1 MMDALVGNVALL
13 MFLALGVLI
22 FSGLPVAFVLMGVA
36 LTFGLIGYGLGLVR
50 LADLGAIYFRV
61 YGSLSDPE
69 DIAWS
74 AVPLLIF
81 MGATL
86 QQSGIARELLS
97 CLQGALHRMPGGLAM
112 AVTLIGVVLAPMAGM
127 IGAGVGTLA
136 LIALP
141 TMLEQGYPPA
151 FAAGV
156 VAAAGTLG
164 VALPPGIMLF
174 FLADAMG
181 MQVPFIFLA
190 MVGPALLL
198 LGCYLAY
205 YALVSRRAPNSAPTR
220 SSAVP
225 PRPPLRS
232 MNLVRGFLLPLG
244 LIALIL
250 WGVIAGWTTL
260 SESAGIGAAGAL
272 VLSALGGSL
281 SLRRVHASVVQTTVM
296 TAMVFLIFAGASVFS
311 LVFRLLGGVD
321 RVARFLS
328 DLALGEWA
336 TLALVLGV
344 IFVLGCFID
353 WLEIVVISFV
363 IFRPVLDSL
372 DFSGHV
378 DRPYLAFGW
387 ITILVALTLQAS
399 FLTPPFGFAL
409 FFLRGS
415 APRGVRMV
423 DIYRGIVPFL
433 VIQLLVI
440 GCVAAVPQLV
450 TWLPDQLLD
459 LRGVTRGVKVNE

>member
-1 MMDALVGNVALL
+1 MTGLLYDNAALL
-13 MFLALGVLI
+13 MFVALGLLI
-22 FSGLPVAFVLMGVA
+22 WSGLPVAFVLVGVGLA
-36 LTFGLIGYGLGLVR
+36 FGLIGYGLGLVR
-50 LADLGAIYFRV
+50 LTDFGAIYFRV
-61 YGSLSDPE
+61 YGTLADSD

-81 MGATL
+81 MGAML
-86 QQSGIARELLS
+86 QQSGVARELLL
-97 CLQGALHRMPGGLAM
+97 CLQALLRRVPGGLAV
-112 AVTLIGVVLAPMAGM
+112 AVSLIGVILAPMAGM

-141 TMLEQGYPPA
+141 TMLEQGYTPS

-190 MVGPALLL
+190 MVGPGLVLFAL
-198 LGCYLAY
+198 YVVY
-205 YALVSRRAPNSAPTR
+205 YALVSRRGPGAAR
-220 SSAVP
+220 SLPPAGPAGAVV
-225 PRPPLRS
+225 LA
-232 MNLVRGFLLPLG
+232 
-244 LIALIL
+244 ALC
-250 WGVIAGWTTL
+250 GTL
-260 SESAGIGAAGAL
+260 SVRRLHAA
-272 VLSALGGSL
+272 
-281 SLRRVHASVVQTTVM
+281 VVQTTVT
-296 TAMVFLIFAGASVFS
+296 TAMVFLIFVAASVFS

-321 RVARFLS
+321 RVAGFLTG
-328 DLALGEWA
+328 LGLGNWG
-336 TLALVLGV
+336 TLALVLAV

-353 WLEIVVISFV
+353 WLEIVLISFV
-363 IFRPVLDSL
+363 IFRPVLDGL
-372 DFSGHV
+372 AFPGFI

-387 ITILVALTLQAS
+387 ITILVALTLQSS

-415 APRGVRMV
+415 APVGVRMA
-423 DIYRGIVPFL
+423 DIYKGILPFVL
-433 VIQLLVI
+433 IQLLTL
-440 GCVAAVPQLV
+440 GAVAAFPQLA

-459 LRGVTRGVKVNE
+459 LRAAVRGIKVNE

>member
-1 MMDALVGNVALL
+1 MTAVLHDNVAIL
-13 MFLALGVLI
+13 MFAALGLLI
-22 FSGLPVAFVLMGVA
+22 FSGLPVAFVLMGVGVA
-36 LTFGLIGYGLGLVR
+36 FGLIGYGLGLVR
-50 LADLGAIYFRV
+50 LTDFGAVYFRV
-61 YGSLSDPE
+61 YGTLGDPE

-74 AVPLLIF
+74 AVPLLVF
-81 MGATL
+81 MGAML

-97 CLQGALHRMPGGLAM
+97 CLHVLLRRIPGGLAV
-112 AVTLIGVVLAPMAGM
+112 AVSLIGVILAPMAGM
-127 IGAGVGTLA
+127 VGAGVGTLA

-141 TMLEQGYPPA
+141 PMLEQGYKPS

-190 MVGPALLL
+190 MIGPGLLL
-198 LGCYLAY
+198 FALYVGY
-205 YALVSRRAPNSAPTR
+205 YVLVSLRDHDCAPATSPVELATTP
-220 SSAVP
+220 A
-225 PRPPLRS
+225 RPAHFVQG
-232 MNLVRGFLLPLG
+232 LVLPVG

-250 WGVIAGWTTL
+250 GGIIGGWTTL
-260 SESAGIGAAGAL
+260 SESAALGAAGAV
-272 VLSALGGSL
+272 VLAALCGTL
-281 SLRRVHASVVQTTVM
+281 SLRRVHTVIAQTTVM
-296 TAMVFLIFAGASVFS
+296 TAMVFLIFVAASLFS
-311 LVFRLLGGVD
+311 LVFRLLGGVE
-321 RVARFLS
+321 RVAGFLTGLS
-328 DLALGEWA
+328 LGNWG

-353 WLEIVVISFV
+353 WLEIVLISFV

-372 DFSGHV
+372 DFSGHI

-387 ITILVALTLQAS
+387 ITILIVLALQSS
-399 FLTPPFGFAL
+399 FITPPFGFAL

-415 APRGVRMV
+415 APPGVRMA
-423 DIYRGIVPFL
+423 DIYRGIVPFI
-433 VIQLLVI
+433 VIQIIAI
-440 GCVAAVPQLV
+440 GCVAAVPQLT

-459 LRGVTRGVKVNE
+459 LRTAVRGIKANE

>member
-1 MMDALVGNVALL
+1 MTGLLYDNAALL
-13 MFLALGVLI
+13 MFVALGLLI
-22 FSGLPVAFVLMGVA
+22 WSGLPVAFVLVGVGLA
-36 LTFGLIGYGLGLVR
+36 FGLIGYGLGLVR
-50 LADLGAIYFRV
+50 LTDFGAIYFRV
-61 YGSLSDPE
+61 YGTLADSD

-81 MGATL
+81 MGAML
-86 QQSGIARELLS
+86 QQSGVARELLL
-97 CLQGALHRMPGGLAM
+97 CLQALLRRVPGGLAV
-112 AVTLIGVVLAPMAGM
+112 AVSLIGVILAPMAGM

-141 TMLEQGYPPA
+141 TMLEQGYTPS

-190 MVGPALLL
+190 MVGPGLVLFAL
-198 LGCYLAY
+198 YVVY
-205 YALVSRRAPNSAPTR
+205 YALVSRRGPGAAR
-220 SSAVP
+220 SLPPAGPAGAVA
-225 PRPPLRS
+225 RVRRVGRG
-232 MNLVRGFLLPLG
+232 LVLPVG

-250 WGVIAGWTTL
+250 AGVIAGWTTL
-260 SESAGIGAAGAL
+260 SESAAIGAAGAV
-272 VLSALGGSL
+272 VLAALCGTL
-281 SLRRVHASVVQTTVM
+281 SVRRLHAAVVQTTVT
-296 TAMVFLIFAGASVFS
+296 TAMVFLIFVAASVFS

-321 RVARFLS
+321 RVAGFLTG
-328 DLALGEWA
+328 LGLGNWG
-336 TLALVLGV
+336 TLALVLAV

-353 WLEIVVISFV
+353 WLEIVLISFV
-363 IFRPVLDSL
+363 IFRPVLDGL
-372 DFSGHV
+372 AFPGFI

-387 ITILVALTLQAS
+387 ITILVALTLQSS

-415 APRGVRMV
+415 APVGVRMA
-423 DIYRGIVPFL
+423 DIYKGILPFVL
-433 VIQLLVI
+433 IQLLTL
-440 GCVAAVPQLV
+440 GAVAAFPQLA

-459 LRGVTRGVKVNE
+459 LRAAVRGIKVNE

>member
-1 MMDALVGNVALL
+1 MTEALSANVGLL
-13 MFLALGVLI
+13 MFFALGLLI
-22 FSGLPVAFVLMGVA
+22 FSGLPVAFVLMGVG
-36 LTFGLIGYGLGLVR
+36 LGFGLIGYGLGLVR
-50 LADLGAIYFRV
+50 IADLGAIYFRV
-61 YGSLSDPE
+61 YGTLADPE

-74 AVPLLIF
+74 AVPLLIL

-97 CLQGALHRMPGGLAM
+97 CLEATLHRVPGGLAM
-112 AVTLIGVVLAPMAGM
+112 AVTLIGILLAPMAGM
-127 IGAGVGTLA
+127 IGSGVGTLA

-141 TMLEQGYPPA
+141 TMLAQGYRPA

-174 FLADAMG
+174 FLADAMS
-181 MQVPFIFLA
+181 MQVPFVFLA

-198 LGCYLAY
+198 LTFYLVY
-205 YALVSRRAPNSAPTR
+205 YALVSRRASSWAPARPAVGAAPTR
-220 SSAVP
+220 LGAVT
-225 PRPPLRS
+225 
-232 MNLVRGFLLPLG
+232 LVRGLLLPVG
-244 LIALIL
+244 LLALIL
-250 WGVIAGWTTL
+250 WAVVAGWTTL

-272 VLSALGGSL
+272 LLSALGGRL
-281 SLRRVHASVVQTTVM
+281 SLRRLHGIVVQTTVM
-296 TAMVFLIFAGASVFS
+296 TAMVFLIFAAASVFS

-321 RVARFLS
+321 RVARLLT
-328 DLALGEWA
+328 DLALGNWGA
-336 TLALVLGV
+336 LALVLGV

-353 WLEIVVISFV
+353 WLEIVLISFV
-363 IFRPVLDSL
+363 IFRPVLDGL
-372 DFSGHV
+372 DFSSHV

-415 APRGVRMV
+415 APPGIRMV

-440 GCVAAVPQLV
+440 GCVAAVPPLA
-450 TWLPDQLLD
+450 TWLPDHLLD
-459 LRGVTRGVKVNE
+459 LRAATRGVRINE